1 MMNLVDVLD
10 QILTD
15 AIQWIDQ
22 ILTDQIH
29 WLPM

>member
-22 ILTDQIH
+22 ILTDQIRY
-29 WLPM
+29 

>member
-22 ILTDQIH
+22 ILTDQIRH
-29 WLPM
+29 